1 VICAEK
7 LSSAF
12 ACLSDPNERAYYDR
26 TGRERGGGAG
36 GAGGQA
42 GAEVDPD
49 ELAREIFK
57 QMFGENFDVGD
68 NVRPVTAGIN
78 FGTGLPSEFGWLFP
92 IVLAVFFWF
101 VWNATNNKPPDF
113 QLNPQGMFHVR
124 RETKM
129 TQTPYYVDDSFEAR
143 YTSGYEIR
151 KLEKQVDER
160 YVNHLVT
167 ECRIEREQVGASR
180 AKSCQE
186 LKKRGYAL

>member
-1 VICAEK
+1 M
-7 LSSAF
+7 SSAF

-26 TGRERGGGAG
+26 TGRERSSAGA
-36 GAGGQA
+36 AGQP

-57 QMFGENFDVGD
+57 QMFGDNFDVGD
-68 NVRPVTAGIN
+68 NVRPVTAGIS
-78 FGTGLPSEFGWLFP
+78 FGTGLPSELGWLFP

-101 VWNATNNKPPDF
+101 VWNATNDKPPDF
-113 QLNPQGMFHVR
+113 RLDRQGVYHVR

-129 TQTPYYVDDSFEAR
+129 TQTPYYVDETFEAR

-180 AKSCQE
+180 AQSCQE
-186 LKKRGYAL
+186 LKKRGYSL